1 MAGTISSVKA
11 RINGQEY
18 TLTLNSSTGKYE
30 AQGIA
35 PAASSFNLSGGYY
48 PVEII
53 AAYETGTT
61 STVNANT
68 EGAIGKACR
77 LVVKEKIKPV
87 AVITY
92 PTQGQYITSELKKIE
107 FTVLD
112 NSAQESG
119 FSGINPDSIVMTV
132 SGENLSED
140 IIVSGRNN
148 FNITETN
155 GGYLCVYSIP
165 SDTVLPDG
173 DYTISVNVSDN
184 DSNAAE
190 KVSVIFTIDTA
201 PPELSVTAPVEGLS
215 TANNKITVSGK
226 TSDVTSAPVT
236 IKISVNGKDTG
247 TVTVDADGDF
257 NKEITFGNS
266 GNQTIVIT
274 ATDAA
279 GKSSSVTRNIYFSAD
294 LPEFKSVTIVPNPVD
309 GGTTFTI
316 TVEVE

>member
-1 MAGTISSVKA
+1 MAGVISSVKA

-18 TLTLNSSTGKYE
+18 TLTLNSSSGKYE

-48 PVEII
+48 PVEIT
-53 AAYETGTT
+53 ATYETGTT
-61 STVNANT
+61 TTVNAKT
-68 EGAIGKACR
+68 EGTIGEACR

-92 PTQGQYITSELKKIE
+92 PTQGQYITSEFKRIE

-112 NSAQESG
+112 NTSQENG
-119 FSGINPDSIVMTV
+119 YSGIDTDSIVMTV

-140 IIVSGRNN
+140 IVISGKDN
-148 FNITETN
+148 FSITATE
-155 GGYLCVYSIP
+155 GGYLCAFNIS
-165 SDTVLPDG
+165 SDTILPDG
-173 DYTISVNVSDN
+173 EFTISINVSDN
-184 DSNAAE
+184 DGNAADT
-190 KVSVIFTIDTA
+190 VSVTSTIDTV
-201 PPELSVTAPVEGLS
+201 PPELSVTSPAEGLS
-215 TANNKITVSGK
+215 TADNTIIVSGK

-236 IKISVNGKDTG
+236 VNITINGESKG
-247 TVTVDADGDF
+247 NIAVDADGSFRQAFTLSD
-257 NKEITFGNS
+257 S
-266 GNQTIVIT
+266 GNQVIVIT

-294 LPEFKSVTIVPNPVD
+294 LPEFKSVTIIPNPAD

>member
-11 RINGQEY
+11 LINGQEY
-18 TLTLNSSTGKYE
+18 TLTLNTGTGKYE

-35 PAASSFNLSGGYY
+35 PAASSFNLPGGFY
-48 PVEII
+48 PVEIT

-61 STVNANT
+61 ATVNANT
-68 EGAIGKACR
+68 EGAIGEACR

-112 NSAQESG
+112 NASQENG
-119 FSGINPDSIVMTV
+119 YSGINPDSIVMAV
-132 SGENLSED
+132 SGANIAENVV
-140 IIVSGRNN
+140 VSGKDS
-148 FNITETN
+148 FSITETD
-155 GGYLCVYSIP
+155 GGYLCVFNIP
-165 SDTVLPDG
+165 SDAILPDG
-173 DYTISVNVSDN
+173 AFTVSINVSDN
-184 DSNAAE
+184 DGNAADT
-190 KVSVIFTIDTA
+190 VSVTSILDTA
-201 PPELSVTAPVEGLS
+201 PPELSVTAPAEGLS
-215 TANNKITVSGK
+215 TANNRIIVSGK

-236 IKISVNGKDTG
+236 LKISVNGEDTG
-247 TVTVDADGDF
+247 NVAVNEDGSF
-257 NKEITFGNS
+257 SKEITLTSS
-266 GNQTIVIT
+266 GNQVIVII

-279 GKSSSVTRNIYFSAD
+279 GKSSSVTRNVYFSAD
-294 LPEFKSVTIVPNPVD
+294 LPEFKSVTIIPNPAD